1 MLFFATRTRRLVAIV
16 ILAVAIITATLGTP
30 VSAHEGR
37 DVGDF
42 NLVVGFLREPAY
54 EGHLN
59 AVSLVVTRAGHLKI
73 EGDGAPEMKMET
85 EGEGHDADRDGS
97 ADAYSTKPDDQVDS
111 MTARRA
117 NEVDVVTHGAV
128 FISPGIGRMEDFEFE
143 VTEEL
148 VGVEIP
154 YHVHP
159 GDQEGVIGVST
170 ADSQHGEDQSIMIMD
185 GQLMPAK
192 LEVNV
197 GDTVVWMNHESQNAV
212 IMSGPLTS
220 MTSEMTTKLGLETPS
235 VTAQTLPTSD
245 RVTGLAS
252 TLQVEVAHI
261 PTSASRVMPLTEVF
275 NDPGHYVAEFV
286 PTAPGDYRMRFF
298 GSIEG
303 NAVDETFDSRP
314 DTFDTV
320 VPSDAI
326 QFPVVLESNREIQN
340 ATQGA
345 LDTVQELEADIDAT
359 SSTASVGMIVGI
371 VGMAFGVIATA
382 MSIFAVTIARRRD

>member
-1 MLFFATRTRRLVAIV
+1 MNRARLIATRVQSIAILVIAIV
-16 ILAVAIITATLGTP
+16 GFLTATLASP

-37 DVGDF
+37 DVGDYNF
-42 NLVVGFLREPAY
+42 IVGFLREPAY
-54 EGHLN
+54 EGQLN
-59 AVSLVVTRAGHLKI
+59 AVSLVVTRAAHQ
-73 EGDGAPEMKMET
+73 ETAADDESMMRMKDEEESMP
-85 EGEGHDADRDGS
+85 DRHV
-97 ADAYSTKPDDQVDS
+97 T
-111 MTARRA
+111 
-117 NEVDVVTHGAV
+117 EVDIVTHGAI

-148 VGVEIP
+148 VGVEIL
-154 YHVHP
+154 YHIHP
-159 GDQEGVIGVST
+159 GDQEGVIAVST
-170 ADSQHGEDQSIMIMD
+170 ADSKHGEDQSIMIMD

-212 IMSGPLTS
+212 IMSGPITS
-220 MTSEMTTKLGLETPS
+220 MTSEMTTKLGPETPS

-340 ATQGA
+340 AAQGA
-345 LDTVQELEADIDAT
+345 LNTVQELEADIETT
-359 SSTASVGMIVGI
+359 SSTASTGIIIGI

-382 MSIFAVTIARRRD
+382 MSIFAITIARRRD

>member
-1 MLFFATRTRRLVAIV
+1 MNRARLIATRVQTIAILMIAIV
-16 ILAVAIITATLGTP
+16 GILTATLASP

-37 DVGDF
+37 DVGDYNF
-42 NLVVGFLREPAY
+42 IVGFLREPAY
-54 EGHLN
+54 EGQLN
-59 AVSLVVTRAGHLKI
+59 AVSLVVTRTAHQEIAADNETMMRMKDEEEAMPDGHV
-73 EGDGAPEMKMET
+73 T
-85 EGEGHDADRDGS
+85 
-97 ADAYSTKPDDQVDS
+97 
-111 MTARRA
+111 
-117 NEVDVVTHGAV
+117 EVDVVTHGAV

-159 GDQEGVIGVST
+159 GDQEGIIAVST
-170 ADSQHGEDQSIMIMD
+170 ADSQRGQNQSIMIMD

-220 MTSEMTTKLGLETPS
+220 MTSEMTTKLGPETPS
-235 VTAQTLPTSD
+235 VTAQTLPTLD

-340 ATQGA
+340 AAQGA
-345 LDTVQELEADIDAT
+345 LNTVQELEADIETT
-359 SSTASVGMIVGI
+359 SSTASTGIIIGI

-382 MSIFAVTIARRRD
+382 MSIFAITIARRRD